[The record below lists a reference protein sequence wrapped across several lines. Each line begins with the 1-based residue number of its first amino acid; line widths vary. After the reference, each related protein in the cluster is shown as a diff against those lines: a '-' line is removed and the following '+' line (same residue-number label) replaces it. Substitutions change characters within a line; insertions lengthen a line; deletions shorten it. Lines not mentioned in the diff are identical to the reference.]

1 MKKILYI
8 FAILIVLMMV
18 SCASYSIELQSVEK
32 DGNEID
38 IDRGEQY
45 QSNSTKN
52 LSILMKADDI
62 ENHEGMISVGLMN
75 KNKVSYIFDDSQV
88 AIYGGNID
96 SDQWEL
102 VHNWDALSYFSKEE
116 REARNAEFWNAF
128 AGALSVASASMGS
141 YSSSTVNTRYGSATI
156 NTRTYN
162 PADVA
167 LTSMVADSNARSLK
181 TANTNYLSTLQDVLL
196 FDSRIAPSDV
206 YSGLIFFEVDD
217 KYPDYKIE
225 LKDGNETRNFYFSR
239 ADREEI
245 INPWMDQSH
254 PLHSISYSIPL
265 NGRNAVQYNYLN
277 HSGIGGYFGVSWY
290 NNQSL
295 NGYLK
300 NGENFKYWEYFSIDD
315 NFSFYFDPDPTDYE
329 SSVYLY
335 DGRFTPKVI
344 NINDIAGG
352 FGGIN
357 YKIAPHFWVSLGAE
371 ISLTS
376 SVYSG
381 SLEYKS
387 YRSDT
392 WKMYDEDFKFI
403 IEYTDPDLLPQIGLH
418 FAANFI
424 DISAYVSHSVF
435 FNKTFFNLGC
445 GFVFS

>member
-181 TANTNYLSTLQDVLL
+181 AANANYLSTLQDVLL

-225 LKDGNETRNFYFSR
+225 LIDGNETRNFYFSR
-239 ADREEI
+239 ADREEV

-277 HSGIGGYFGVSWY
+277 NSGIGGYFGVSWY
-290 NNQSL
+290 NN
-295 NGYLK
+295 NMKGYLEE
-300 NGENFKYWEYFSIDD
+300 GENFSYWSSSIS
-315 NFSFYFDPDPTDYE
+315 NKNITFLGTNPNNGQSYYYYE
-329 SSVYLY
+329 
-335 DGRFTPKVI
+335 GRFTKKDEIV
-344 NINDIAGG
+344 NDVAGG

-357 YKIAPHFWVSLGAE
+357 FKLAPHFWMSLGVE
-371 ISLTS
+371 ISVTS
-376 SVYSG
+376 NVYYRG
-381 SLEYKS
+381 KLEYKHMYNS
-387 YRSDT
+387 T
-392 WKMYDEDFKFI
+392 WNTYSEDFKFY
-403 IEYTDPDLLPQIGLH
+403 EPYTRDGDLLPQIGLH
-418 FAANFI
+418 CVFNFI
-424 DISAYVSHSVF
+424 DISAYVTQSVF
-435 FNKTFFNLGC
+435 LKKTYFNLGC
-445 GFVFS
+445 GIAFS